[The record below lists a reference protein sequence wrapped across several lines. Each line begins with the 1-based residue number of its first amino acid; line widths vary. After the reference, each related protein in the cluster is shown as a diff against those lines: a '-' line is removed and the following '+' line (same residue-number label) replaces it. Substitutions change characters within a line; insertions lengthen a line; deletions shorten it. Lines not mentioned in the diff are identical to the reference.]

1 LPQAGALPVLPQ
13 AVAAEPV
20 LPQAVAAE
28 PVLPQAGA
36 LTVAPPVAAGLV
48 LQRAGPQPVLSQAAL
63 TVAQPVRLVAL
74 QPAEQ
79 AVLRPGLVLRAVPKA
94 ASPQALAF
102 PESSSCRRQAAPGQ
116 RQPRTARVPKSV
128 RELQGLEPRFRLAAG
143 A

>member
-1 LPQAGALPVLPQ
+1 LQLVAALPVS
-13 AVAAEPV
+13 
-20 LPQAVAAE
+20 
-28 PVLPQAGA
+28 PQAGA
-36 LTVAPPVAAGLV
+36 LTAPPVAAGPV

-63 TVAQPVRLVAL
+63 TVAQPVVAEPVLPQAGALTVAQPVRLAAL

-79 AVLRPGLVLRAVPKA
+79 AVLRPGLVSRAVPKA

-116 RQPRTARVPKSV
+116 RQSRTARVPKSV